1 MGKVWL
7 FGSGLILWA
16 AMLWYCIPHDG
27 HEIEHDLSSRSILLL
42 ANKNIP
48 VNGFA
53 MDGRDATLTGYEG
66 TPQVSDTAV
75 KVVQAVWGVRSVH
88 TDILRRPG
96 PPKPVI
102 TKQQATEAAASITNI
117 LKLRNVEFYTN
128 SDRLTALGQSTVNEV
143 ATVLAKYPGMAVE
156 IAGHTDSVGSPE
168 KNLELSRKRAASV
181 KQYLIDKGIAG
192 SSLTDTGF
200 GAANP
205 IASNETSAGR
215 QENRRVEFHTKETK

>member
-7 FGSGLILWA
+7 FGLGFILWA

-27 HEIEHDLSSRSILLL
+27 HEIEYDLSSRSIVRL

-48 VNGFA
+48 VNGLA

-66 TPQVSDTAV
+66 TPQVSEAAAKIV
-75 KVVQAVWGVRSVH
+75 RAVWGVRSVH
-88 TDILRRPG
+88 TNILHRPG
-96 PPKPVI
+96 APKPVI
-102 TKQQATEAAASITNI
+102 TKQQATEAAASITKI

-128 SDRLTALGQSTVNEV
+128 SERLTPIGQSTVNEV
-143 ATVLAKYPGMAVE
+143 ATVLSEYPGMAVE

-181 KQYLIDKGIAG
+181 KQHLIDKGISG
-192 SSLTDTGF
+192 SSLTDVGF